1 MKMAMTKRNARQ
13 YTNELINIEE
23 MIPTVPY
30 TRKGYM
36 KKYEYVYD
44 EYNDIYI
51 CSNMKDLIPTSVVS
65 KDGYIS
71 YKADKNDCCNCPL
84 KEKCTKGKYK
94 QILRHV
100 WEEYKEMA
108 NDYKHREYV
117 KDIYKQ
123 RSSHIERVFADRKM
137 KYGLTKTYFR
147 GKERVHQELTLLY
160 ACMNLKKFAL
170 HHYV

>member
-1 MKMAMTKRNARQ
+1 MSFDSSILWNYQ
-13 YTNELINIEE
+13 NELINIEE
-23 MIPTVPY
+23 MIPPVPY

-51 CSNMKDLIPTSVVS
+51 CPNMKDLIPTSVVS

-84 KEKCTKGKYK
+84 KEKCTKEKYK

-100 WEEYKEMA
+100 WKKYKEMA
-108 NDYKHREYV
+108 NDYRHCK
-117 KDIYKQ
+117 
-123 RSSHIERVFADRKM
+123 
-137 KYGLTKTYFR
+137 
-147 GKERVHQELTLLY
+147 KE
-160 ACMNLKKFAL
+160 
-170 HHYV
+170 